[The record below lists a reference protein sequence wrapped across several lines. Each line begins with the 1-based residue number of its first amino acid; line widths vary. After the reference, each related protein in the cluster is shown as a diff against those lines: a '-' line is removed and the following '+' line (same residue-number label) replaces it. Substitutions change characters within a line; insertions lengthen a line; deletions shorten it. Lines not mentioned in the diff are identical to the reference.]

1 MTCSLFDV
9 QCHLSTFI
17 AGLWWL
23 PWVVYGLLGVFALV
37 ALAKVK
43 ELAGW
48 PGVFAVLT
56 LGAYGLGYARGR
68 SGQSINPIEQ
78 LPEDHPDAA
87 PSFNDLIKP
96 RPAKPNTRKLTDEEL
111 KRIMYGSG
119 NDH

>member
-1 MTCSLFDV
+1 MICGLLDV
-9 QCHLSTFI
+9 GCAINGII

-56 LGAYGLGYARGR
+56 LGAYGLGYWRGR
-68 SGQSINPIEQ
+68 SGQSINPIEHVD
-78 LPEDHPDAA
+78 PTSPDAA
-87 PSFNDLIKP
+87 PSHGFNDLMKP
-96 RPAKPNTRKLTDEEL
+96 RKPTRHPPLTEDEL
-111 KRIMYGSG
+111 RRITQGSG
-119 NDH
+119 K